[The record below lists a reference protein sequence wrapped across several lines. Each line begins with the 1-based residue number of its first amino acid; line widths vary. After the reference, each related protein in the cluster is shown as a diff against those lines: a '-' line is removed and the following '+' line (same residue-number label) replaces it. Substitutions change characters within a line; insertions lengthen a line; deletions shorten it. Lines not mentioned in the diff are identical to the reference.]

1 MKAIGIIVLLLVV
14 GLGAVTLYVTK
25 EPDRTLDAQG
35 QAWVDEYQAWR
46 ESVAR
51 QVDTAERGMAFGAPK
66 KNARLLRPLR
76 SCGAR
81 LAQIGDPPSL
91 LADVKQAAL
100 QACGEAQVALAKN
113 QEFGQAAY
121 ATMRLHLA
129 EVSDQ
134 LRLAQ
139 RNLTLALEGPP
150 S

>member
-1 MKAIGIIVLLLVV
+1 VKAIGIIVLLLVV
-14 GLGAVTLYVTK
+14 GLGIVTFMVTK

-35 QAWVDEYQAWR
+35 QTWLDDFRAWSH
-46 ESVAR
+46 SVST
-51 QVDTAERGMAFGAPK
+51 QVSTAERGMSFGAPR
-66 KNARLLRPLR
+66 KNARLLAPLR
-76 SCGAR
+76 SCEQR
-81 LAQIGDPPSL
+81 LARVGEPPTL
-91 LADVKQAAL
+91 LEDVKDAGL
-100 QACGEAQVALAKN
+100 QACGQAQVALAKN

-139 RNLTLALEGPP
+139 RSITLALEGP